1 MADTEFEET
10 CVICEEAL
18 ENTND
23 EICPTCADDI
33 RVEEGSPYDDVV
45 INPDTGEVY
54 SAWGYDPN
62 ANFPK
67 APNLPP
73 GWVP

>member
-1 MADTEFEET
+1 MADNEFEET

-45 INPDTGEVY
+45 INPDTGEV
-54 SAWGYDPN
+54 SI
-62 ANFPK
+62 F
-67 APNLPP
+67 
-73 GWVP
+73 